1 MVQGPDGQFIL
12 QTIATPIL
20 AQIVSKYQK
29 ILENLNYKCDFFF
42 KIQGSQGTGQISS
55 VPLLTP
61 SSTPQDN
68 LSTTTSFVIPPQTY
82 TTTQISSNST
92 LQVSPMNSRW
102 RAIKPRTPVG
112 PDPTPVDKLALERMH
127 ERNRLRT
134 KRWRM
139 KVKRMLDERADL
151 ERRNN
156 FLKKKVADLEV
167 RVGKAK
173 KTIFD
178 SLKCCTQK
186 QFS

>member
-1 MVQGPDGQFIL
+1 
-12 QTIATPIL
+12 
-20 AQIVSKYQK
+20 
-29 ILENLNYKCDFFF
+29 
-42 KIQGSQGTGQISS
+42 
-55 VPLLTP
+55 
-61 SSTPQDN
+61 
-68 LSTTTSFVIPPQTY
+68 
-82 TTTQISSNST
+82 
-92 LQVSPMNSRW
+92 MNSRW

-186 QFS
+186 PFL

>member
-1 MVQGPDGQFIL
+1 M
-12 QTIATPIL
+12 
-20 AQIVSKYQK
+20 
-29 ILENLNYKCDFFF
+29 
-42 KIQGSQGTGQISS
+42 
-55 VPLLTP
+55 
-61 SSTPQDN
+61 
-68 LSTTTSFVIPPQTY
+68 IPPQTN
-82 TTTQISSNST
+82 TTTQLSSNST
-92 LQVSPMNSRW
+92 LQVSPINSRW

-173 KTIFD
+173 MVI
-178 SLKCCTQK
+178 SCIVCV
-186 QFS
+186 